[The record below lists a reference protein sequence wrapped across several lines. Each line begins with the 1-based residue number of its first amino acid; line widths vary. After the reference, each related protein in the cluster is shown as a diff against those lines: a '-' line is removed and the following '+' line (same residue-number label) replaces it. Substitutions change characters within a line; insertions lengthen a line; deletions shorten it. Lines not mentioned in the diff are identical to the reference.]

1 MKKKFHISTVA
12 SVIFRLNLSK
22 YGRSGVKDI
31 LLFIFRNKVNL
42 DYQMEKGLE
51 TGSSYLLEQ
60 FPEFSNPEIQE
71 SVEELK
77 DTLEKTRREESRK
90 IVIKEW
96 VSKLVSGHYGI
107 KFKKHLKVAQIPKDT
122 QTAGDLRKETKD
134 VFGHVIK
141 DPIEEMIEVLYPSND
156 GQNTDQ
162 QVFGSL

>member
-1 MKKKFHISTVA
+1 MKEKFHISTVA
-12 SVIFRLNLSK
+12 SVIFKLNLSK

-31 LLFIFRNKVNL
+31 LLFIFRNKINL

-51 TGSSYLLEQ
+51 AGSSYLLEQ
-60 FPEFSNPEIQE
+60 FPDFSNSEIQK

-96 VSKLVSGHYGI
+96 VSKLTSGHYGI

-122 QTAGDLRKETKD
+122 QVGDLRKGTKG
-134 VFGHVIK
+134 VFGHEIK
-141 DPIEEMIEVLYPSND
+141 DPIEEMVEVLYPSND
-156 GQNTDQ
+156 G
-162 QVFGSL
+162 